1 MSFFFRSKRKVQKQT
16 IKKVYQRKITCSFLV
31 PYEKKTTNKNTTKL
45 TQVRSATW
53 KTSKPD
59 NVNNSDYNK
68 DDKTPTKYEDLTK
81 PQHRCNI
88 KQNVNVLTKDF
99 KTVNSR
105 SDPRQFPLHA

>member
-1 MSFFFRSKRKVQKQT
+1 MK
-16 IKKVYQRKITCSFLV
+16 
-31 PYEKKTTNKNTTKL
+31 KKTTNKNTTKL